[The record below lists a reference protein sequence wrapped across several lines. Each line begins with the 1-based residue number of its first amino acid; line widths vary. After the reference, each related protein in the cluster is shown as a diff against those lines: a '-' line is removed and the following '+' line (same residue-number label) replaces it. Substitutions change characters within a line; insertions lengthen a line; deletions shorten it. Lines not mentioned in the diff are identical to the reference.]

1 MTIPGIWTK
10 GDDDWMLSRPKGFPD
25 EATLHRLIADRPDML
40 PLAGAPRLVI
50 LGSEVGL
57 GAGSADLLGVETSGR
72 PVIIEV
78 KLARNNEARRA
89 VVAQILAYAAYLH
102 GMTREQLEDRLR
114 GSLQKA
120 GHATI
125 PDAVMKTEQGA
136 VDHEEFTAA
145 LDVDL
150 REGRFRLVFVL
161 DDVPQELMT
170 LVAYLEHVTDKLVID
185 LVAVSN
191 FDVNGTPVMIPQ
203 RVTPERQEVTVE
215 QANTGGRG
223 SSTVRYHG
231 VDQFEALFEDA
242 PVENRKTIK
251 SVLDWTRDIEQ
262 EGLATL
268 ETAIGPR
275 NKTVRAIVPGENAG
289 FVALWQSRNGDGI
302 DMSIH
307 DSVLKRRVPQH
318 LVSKVSSLSPKGDGG
333 IPFTHI
339 NDKTLAVLTEAY
351 KEAAKYPGD
360 EGS

>member
-1 MTIPGIWTK
+1 
-10 GDDDWMLSRPKGFPD
+10 
-25 EATLHRLIADRPDML
+25 
-40 PLAGAPRLVI
+40 
-50 LGSEVGL
+50 
-57 GAGSADLLGVETSGR
+57 
-72 PVIIEV
+72 
-78 KLARNNEARRA
+78 
-89 VVAQILAYAAYLH
+89 
-102 GMTREQLEDRLR
+102 
-114 GSLQKA
+114 
-120 GHATI
+120 
-125 PDAVMKTEQGA
+125 MKTEQGA

-223 SSTVRYHG
+223 SSTVRYQG

-318 LVSKVSSLSPKGDGG
+318 LVSKVSSLSPKGDGW
-333 IPFTHI
+333 IPFIHV